1 MQEPVRWPQEAGSE
15 ISMADLVEV
24 SSQVEGERD
33 SVWGGET

>member
-1 MQEPVRWPQEAGSE
+1 MQEPVRLPQEAGSL